1 MYWREIMKKTSYL
14 ELGSLVIIQ
23 TVTTFFGISISIL
36 KEDAGVNAWLSA
48 LISYIIGFI
57 PLLMVIFI
65 SNYKKDLNLHDKIN
79 NLFGN
84 KIGFIINIILSL
96 LLVSLAITLLYN
108 INNFILSQFLYR
120 TPFIVSCTLF
130 MLLII
135 YTTNKGI
142 NVITKMSLLLLVI
155 NIALYTINIT
165 SLIPNID
172 LNNFY
177 PILKENTD
185 KILPGSIKISCINYL
200 PLLTILIVPKNKLTV
215 PKQYTK
221 TIIISYIIG
230 AIISFGLIITT
241 FGVLGINLVNAFEYS
256 EYIVLRK
263 VKLLGFLER
272 IENIISL
279 QWIIGT
285 FVYLTIIIYTM
296 SKSIPLKS
304 IKSHK
309 IINIII
315 GIILIALTIFIFKD
329 NTIFDNYIK
338 NIFPYIMMGL
348 IMIYILLIIKILI
361 SKSKVNHHNNLIKEK
376 T

>member
-1 MYWREIMKKTSYL
+1 MYRREIMKKISYL
-14 ELGSLVIIQ
+14 ELASLVVIQ

-36 KEDAGVNAWLSA
+36 KQDAGINAWLSA

-57 PLLMVIFI
+57 PLLIVIYI
-65 SNYKKDLNLHDKIN
+65 SNYEKDLNLHKKITK
-79 NLFGN
+79 LFGD

-96 LLVSLAITLLYN
+96 ILISLATTLLYN

-120 TPFIVSCTLF
+120 TPFLISCTLF
-130 MLLII
+130 MILVI

-142 NVITKMSLLLLVI
+142 NTITKISLLLLI
-155 NIALYTINIT
+155 LNIALYTINISSLFT
-165 SLIPNID
+165 SID
-172 LNNFY
+172 ILNFY
-177 PILKENTD
+177 PLLKINTQNIIPASL
-185 KILPGSIKISCINYL
+185 KITSINYL
-200 PLLTILIVPKNKLTV
+200 PLLTILIIPKNRLTV
-215 PKQYTK
+215 PKNYTK
-221 TIIISYIIG
+221 TLIISYIIG
-230 AIISFGLIITT
+230 AIISFGLVITT
-241 FGVLGINLVNAFEYS
+241 FGVLGIDLINVFEYS

-285 FVYLTIIIYTM
+285 FIYLTIIIYTI

-309 IINIII
+309 YINVII
-315 GIILIALTIFIFKD
+315 GIILIVLTMIIFKD

-338 NIFPYIMMGL
+338 NIFPYIISGL
-348 IMIYILLIIKILI
+348 SLIYILIFIKIIL
-361 SKSKVNHHNNLIKEK
+361 SKKQHNQSI